1 MELELNVIKHIF
13 QSLCYSYFSNQKKA
27 LQNAIKKLDVIKMPE
42 IIAYLVASI
51 VSLVI
56 INFNLKI
63 DFP

>member
-27 LQNAIKKLDVIKMPE
+27 LQNVIKKLDVIKMPE

-51 VSLVI
+51 VSLG
-56 INFNLKI
+56 
-63 DFP
+63 